1 MKPLKLIGRFSMTG
15 MRSSWAGGFA
25 TGMKCLAL
33 TMVFACLSSAAPVRA
48 AEPDSFSNQLAAF
61 DMRIAGDEIRT
72 RIVIE
77 FEQEPEFSY
86 QFLDSPHRLVVDL
99 PETIF
104 SLGETAAEPRG
115 LISDIRYGTMAP
127 GRSRIVI
134 SSIGPMKAE
143 VAKVMESETDNSF
156 RLVFDLV
163 AVSDVEFAELVESQK
178 WDEIETGDTQ
188 SETATGALQGE
199 EKPFTVAID
208 PGHGGIDAGA
218 RGRNGAQEK
227 EITLALGKL
236 LKEKLEADTGTRA
249 ILTRSDDHFVSLS
262 ERVRIARQHDADL
275 FVSIHADSI
284 RIRGVR
290 GATVYTLSEE
300 ASDEMAHQLATQENR
315 SDLLA
320 GLSLEDEPDSVADI
334 LIDLT
339 RRETQI
345 FSVNLARSVV
355 GTFDGAIKLINN
367 PHRSAGF
374 RVLRAPEVP
383 SVLVE
388 LGYLS
393 NVQDEKL
400 LEDPQW
406 RQRTADLLVSAILA
420 YREKVQVVHN

>member
-1 MKPLKLIGRFSMTG
+1 
-15 MRSSWAGGFA
+15 
-25 TGMKCLAL
+25 
-33 TMVFACLSSAAPVRA
+33 
-48 AEPDSFSNQLAAF
+48 
-61 DMRIAGDEIRT
+61 
-72 RIVIE
+72 
-77 FEQEPEFSY
+77 
-86 QFLDSPHRLVVDL
+86 
-99 PETIF
+99 
-104 SLGETAAEPRG
+104 
-115 LISDIRYGTMAP
+115 
-127 GRSRIVI
+127 
-134 SSIGPMKAE
+134 
-143 VAKVMESETDNSF
+143 
-156 RLVFDLV
+156 
-163 AVSDVEFAELVESQK
+163 
-178 WDEIETGDTQ
+178 
-188 SETATGALQGE
+188 
-199 EKPFTVAID
+199 
-208 PGHGGIDAGA
+208 
-218 RGRNGAQEK
+218 
-227 EITLALGKL
+227 
-236 LKEKLEADTGTRA
+236 
-249 ILTRSDDHFVSLS
+249 
-262 ERVRIARQHDADL
+262 
-275 FVSIHADSI
+275 VSIHADSI

-345 FSVNLARSVV
+345 FSVNLARSVI
-355 GTFDGAIKLINN
+355 GTFDGVIKLINN

-406 RQRTADLLVSAILA
+406 RQQTADLLVSAILA